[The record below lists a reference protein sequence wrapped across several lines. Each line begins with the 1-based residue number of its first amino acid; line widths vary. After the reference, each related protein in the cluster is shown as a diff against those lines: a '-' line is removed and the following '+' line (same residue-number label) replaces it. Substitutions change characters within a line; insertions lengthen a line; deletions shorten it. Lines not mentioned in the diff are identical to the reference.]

1 MECNFI
7 LLLFVKCQ
15 LTSICKFISAF
26 LMCLFWGVLWIL
38 LWTYSKSWLVPL
50 LINELNKMLHMIICM
65 RVMITSLKSNPLISY
80 SDWRV
85 HLWNILVKFKGGFK
99 SLSYI
104 LPWSHSH
111 LFFTSVSVE
120 SLCPGVNFI
129 PYHPSLYFHVYKTCG
144 TPDNPK
150 KCLQYHRRATVR
162 DLEVCCQGFKDSTS
176 LKSPSLAFLGL

>member
-1 MECNFI
+1 MVEWNFI

-15 LTSICKFISAF
+15 LTSICKFISAL
-26 LMCLFWGVLWIL
+26 LMCLFWVVLWIL

-85 HLWNILVKFKGGFK
+85 HLWNILMKFKGGFK

-111 LFFTSVSVE
+111 LFFYQCFCRKPLSRSEFLPLSPLFVF
-120 SLCPGVNFI
+120 P
-129 PYHPSLYFHVYKTCG
+129 
-144 TPDNPK
+144 
-150 KCLQYHRRATVR
+150 CL
-162 DLEVCCQGFKDSTS
+162 
-176 LKSPSLAFLGL
+176 